1 MKVVRPLPISLT
13 ASSVPENDYPAWD
26 TGATYALGARVIVA
40 GLHRVFESVIA
51 GNQGH
56 NPATAGAGFWID
68 AGPTNRWAMFDPAA
82 GPATSATA
90 AIVVTLALPD
100 AVDAIGLVDLQ
111 AASVRV
117 EIATAAGSIFDET
130 RGAPAA
136 CEVFL
141 TLPAGAAR
149 SATVTIT
156 PAAGAAA
163 IVGKLVAG
171 ASLDLGT
178 LADAPTVG
186 LTDFSRRDTD
196 QFGVTTIVQRG
207 WTKRIE
213 GKCRVD
219 TAAVDGIQRQL
230 AAIRAQAALWIGEG
244 DIPSLISY
252 GFFKDFSQIVSLQGI
267 STCSLSIDGLPAADI
282 AVPVSDPAFEGV
294 SDFQVVR
301 PLAVTDAVLI
311 ASSVAENDYP
321 VYSPDRTYIAGE
333 RVLDLSAHRVYE
345 SAAGGNKGNLPGA
358 DTTHWV
364 DVGPAKRWAMFDQ
377 ALGTATTA
385 AGSITVQLR
394 PDSSIDSLALLDVV
408 ATSVRVQSPGYDRT
422 QTLPPDSTTALFLD
436 LAVAAG
442 ADVTVTVTASAGAV
456 SVGTL
461 LIGAREGLG
470 LLADAPT
477 VSIIDFSSKETD
489 DFGNTVPVERA
500 WAKRMEAQSQVAT
513 PAVDALLRRI
523 ATLRAVPALWIG
535 AAEFEALTIYGF
547 FRNFAA
553 TLGAQVSTTSV
564 TIEGL
569 AKAAPDVP
577 SDEVVRWENITG
589 PGKPADNATVGAPP
603 GTNVGDVPA
612 EQIADAVKD
621 ANGNVVPARQQF
633 AAVKAEID
641 AAVSDAQ
648 DEAAAARDDVA
659 SARNDLAIEVQ
670 RAKDAEGA
678 INVTLAAVKST
689 ADGASAAVTDEAT
702 VRARDDIALS
712 NRVSTTEAQLSGGQ
726 DSGLRARI
734 VTEETTRANQDNA
747 IAARVSTTE
756 AQLNGSQ
763 DSNLRARI
771 ATEETT
777 RASQDA
783 ALANRASAIEAI
795 AVIDG
800 ASLNGNPT
808 FKVWGN
814 PLAPP
819 DGWVWWDAS
828 AGIVRASGVNGRP
841 FAAQFNASA
850 NQNSGIM
857 QGLNAAFGAFVIEFT
872 GRASDWQG
880 AGVLAQFLTDTG
892 VWVEECRVSAAATP
906 DSSGYQSADG
916 GGGAYTRTFSAFY
929 KTGINGAIRRVQ
941 LFAMANWDYFGERRA
956 KTIAFDRVSIRP
968 ATAAEI
974 AGQRADISATEAL
987 GRITTEE
994 TTRANQDTALA
1005 NRITTTEAQLAGSQG
1020 SNLQSRVANEETAR
1034 ANQDAALAN
1043 RTTTVEAQLNGTQG
1057 SALGSRVTTT
1067 ESAIANLNGRTS
1079 AYWQVLAV
1087 AGNNRAQMTLHADAN
1102 GGAGVDIVGDVTIT
1116 GSDGDGS
1123 AVIGGRGVFTYYPNG
1138 APCVR
1143 LGRW

>member
-26 TGATYALGARVIVA
+26 AGATYALGARVIVA

-117 EIATAAGSIFDET
+117 EVATAAGSIFDET

-196 QFGVTTIVQRG
+196 QFGITTIVQRG

-219 TAAVDGIQRQL
+219 AAAVDGIQRQL

-252 GFFKDFSQIVSLQGI
+252 GFFKDFSQIVSLQGV

-282 AVPVSDPAFEGV
+282 AVPVSDPAFEGA

-333 RVLDLSAHRVYE
+333 RVLLPSAHRAYE

-364 DVGPAKRWAMFDQ
+364 DIGPAKRWAMFDQ

-442 ADVTVTVTASAGAV
+442 ADVTVTVTASAGSA

-547 FRNFAA
+547 FRNFTV
-553 TLGAQVSTTSV
+553 TLGEQASTTSV

-569 AKAAPDVP
+569 AKAAPNVP
-577 SDEVVRWENITG
+577 SDEVVKWENITG

-612 EQIADAVKD
+612 EDIADAVKD

-648 DEAAAARDDVA
+648 DEAAAARDDA
-659 SARNDLAIEVQ
+659 AAARNDLAIEVQ

-771 ATEETT
+771 VTEETT

-783 ALANRASAIEAI
+783 ALANRATSLEASASASAAGTAFNPNFARWVDGDVLPNAWIGWGMEGNARFSRQAVSAVRGSPYAVYAQNDVTGANWGILQAVWMTPGKWVIEA
-795 AVIDG
+795 VI
-800 ASLNGNPT
+800 SLDQGDLSGSGVTLSGVTGLDFVGEADTNGSIGFT
-808 FKVWGN
+808 TG
-814 PLAPP
+814 
-819 DGWVWWDAS
+819 
-828 AGIVRASGVNGRP
+828 VRAFSKMIDWTMTGSVNLHGMGGWGGFGRSISP
-841 FAAQFNASA
+841 KYMRWFY
-850 NQNSGIM
+850 
-857 QGLNAAFGAFVIEFT
+857 LNV
-872 GRASDWQG
+872 
-880 AGVLAQFLTDTG
+880 
-892 VWVEECRVSAAATP
+892 
-906 DSSGYQSADG
+906 
-916 GGGAYTRTFSAFY
+916 
-929 KTGINGAIRRVQ
+929 
-941 LFAMANWDYFGERRA
+941 
-956 KTIAFDRVSIRP
+956 RP
-968 ATAAEI
+968 ATDGEI
-974 AGQRADISATEAL
+974 KAGKAVTDVVTAL
-987 GRITTEE
+987 ARIGTEE

-1005 NRITTTEAQLAGSQG
+1005 NRITTTEAQLSGSQG
-1020 SNLQSRVANEETAR
+1020 SNLQSRIANEETAR

-1057 SALGSRVTTT
+1057 SALGSRVATT